1 MPMPSDDSMP
11 AITRVLLLR
20 HAMTAAPDRFHGLE
34 SDVGLGIEG
43 RRQAVEAAE
52 GIARLEVD
60 AVISSGLRRAIETAA
75 PIAEAI
81 GLEPIVVPELHERRM
96 GSLSGTPIADGRVTA
111 DIFIN
116 RWGLGDLDAAHDGAE
131 SYREVRDRTLPAFEA
146 LARRDRGRT
155 IAVVAHG
162 VVIRVLLTTILD
174 RYTPADYARIAI
186 RHVAVNDLRY
196 DGRRWSAAALDCDA
210 AELTIGER

>member
-11 AITRVLLLR
+11 TITRMLLLR

-43 RRQAVEAAE
+43 RRQAIEAAE
-52 GIARLEVD
+52 GLARLEVD

-75 PIAEAI
+75 PIAEAL

-96 GSLSGTPIADGRVTA
+96 GSLSGTPIAEGRATA
-111 DIFIN
+111 DVFIN
-116 RWGLGDLDAAHDGAE
+116 RWSLGDLDAAHDGAE
-131 SYREVRDRTLPAFEA
+131 SYREIRDRALPTFEA

-155 IAVVAHG
+155 VIVVAHG
-162 VVIRVLLTTILD
+162 VVIRVFLTAVLGG
-174 RYTPADYARIAI
+174 YTPADYPRIAI
-186 RHVAVNDLRY
+186 RHVAVNDLRF
-196 DGRRWSAAALDCDA
+196 DGQRWSAAALDRDA
-210 AELTIGER
+210 ADLPIVVR

>member
-1 MPMPSDDSMP
+1 MPP
-11 AITRVLLLR
+11 ITRVLLLR

-34 SDVGLGIEG
+34 SDVGLGDEG
-43 RRQAVEAAE
+43 RRQAIEAAE
-52 GIARLEVD
+52 GIARLGVV

-75 PIAEAI
+75 PIAEAV
-81 GLEPIVVPELHERRM
+81 GLAPIVVPELHERRM
-96 GSLSGTPIADGRVTA
+96 GSLSGTPIVDGRAIA
-111 DIFIN
+111 DVFIK

-131 SYREVRDRTLPAFEA
+131 SYREVRDRALPALEER
-146 LARRDRGRT
+146 ARRYRGRAV
-155 IAVVAHG
+155 AVVAHG

-174 RYTPADYARIAI
+174 DYTPADYARIAI

-196 DGRRWSAAALDCDA
+196 DGRRWSAAALDRDA